1 MLTAPRKVWIWL
13 AATAALAIVA
23 AIVVIA
29 GWDSLPDPLP
39 KHFNGRGEPDAWM
52 PKTYRN
58 AIGFAVLVPIILT
71 IVSAVTIGIT
81 QQSTKTTTGSY
92 SQSTEIDIERSRAHA
107 AVALP
112 TLSFWFFALT
122 AICTTFALTGIFL
135 SGPRPLV
142 FPCLAVAILVLC
154 VWLVFRLKSINKKLD
169 EQFPGSSTAGKLRYG
184 LFYYD
189 PTDTRAMVTL
199 PNGSAQLNFGQK
211 TAWFILAGLLVPP
224 VLIIILLN
232 VAT

>member
-1 MLTAPRKVWIWL
+1 MTAPRKEWIWL
-13 AATAALAIVA
+13 AATAALALVA

-39 KHFNGRGEPDAWM
+39 KHFNRHGEPDAWM

-58 AIGFAVLVPIILT
+58 AIGFALLAPLVLT
-71 IVSAVTIGIT
+71 ITSAVTIGIT

-92 SQSTEIDIERSRAHA
+92 SQSTEVDIERSRAHA
-107 AVALP
+107 AAALP
-112 TLSFWFFALT
+112 TLSFWFFALA

-135 SGPRPLV
+135 SGPRPLII
-142 FPCLAVAILVLC
+142 PCLAVAILVLC

-199 PNGSAQLNFGQK
+199 PSGSAQLNFGQK
-211 TAWFILAGLLVPP
+211 NAWFIFVGLLVPP
-224 VLIIILLN
+224 TLLIILLN
-232 VAT
+232 VAA

>member
-1 MLTAPRKVWIWL
+1 MTAPRKEWFWL
-13 AATAALAIVA
+13 AATAALALVA
-23 AIVVIA
+23 AIIVIL

-71 IVSAVTIGIT
+71 VISAVTIGTT
-81 QQSTKTTTGSY
+81 QHGTKTAATSY
-92 SQSTEIDIERSRAHA
+92 PQSTEVDIERSRALA
-107 AVALP
+107 AAALP
-112 TLSFWFFALT
+112 RLSFWFFALT
-122 AICTTFALTGIFL
+122 AISTTFALTGLFL
-135 SGPRPLV
+135 SGPRPLII
-142 FPCLAVAILVLC
+142 PCLAVAILVLC

-169 EQFPGSSTAGKLRYG
+169 EQFPDSSTAGKLRYG

-189 PTDTRAMVTL
+189 PTDTRAMVPL
-199 PNGSAQLNFGQK
+199 PSGSAQLNFGQK
-211 TAWFILAGLLVPP
+211 EAWFIFAGLLVPP

-232 VAT
+232 VAS

>member
-1 MLTAPRKVWIWL
+1 MTAPRKEWIWL

-92 SQSTEIDIERSRAHA
+92 SQSTEIDIECSRAHA
-107 AVALP
+107 AAALP

-154 VWLVFRLKSINKKLD
+154 VWLVFRLKSINRKLD

>member
-1 MLTAPRKVWIWL
+1 MLTAPRKEWIWL

-92 SQSTEIDIERSRAHA
+92 SQSTEIDIECSRAHA
-107 AVALP
+107 AAALP

-154 VWLVFRLKSINKKLD
+154 VWLVFRLKSINRKLD

>member
-1 MLTAPRKVWIWL
+1 MLTAPRKEWIWL

-107 AVALP
+107 AAALP

-135 SGPRPLV
+135 SGPRLLV

>member
-1 MLTAPRKVWIWL
+1 MTAPRKEWIWL
-13 AATAALAIVA
+13 AATAALALVA

-39 KHFNGRGEPDAWM
+39 KHFNGRDEPDAWM

-92 SQSTEIDIERSRAHA
+92 SQSSAVDIERSRAHSA
-107 AVALP
+107 AILP
-112 TLSFWFFALT
+112 ALSFWFFSLT
-122 AICTTFALTGIFL
+122 AICTAFALTGIFL
-135 SGPRPLV
+135 SGPRPLI
-142 FPCLAVAILVLC
+142 FPCLVVAILMAC
-154 VWLVFRLKSINKKLD
+154 VWLMFRLNSINKKLD
-169 EQFPGSSTAGKLRYG
+169 ENFPDSSTAGKLRYG

-189 PTDTRAMVTL
+189 PTDTRAMVPL
-199 PNGSAQLNFGQK
+199 PSGSSQFNFGQK